1 MLIKNNQDFWSGLMF
16 IVIGVA
22 FALFSTSYD
31 MGTPARMGPGYFPFW
46 LGVVLA
52 LLGGIVTI
60 NSLRGEEAEDHH
72 VGKFDFDIL
81 ALIVGSI
88 VVFGVMLD
96 NLGLYISLVLLVIF
110 SSLASHEFSL
120 KIAIGNAIF
129 LVIFT
134 WLAFVKGLGLIFPL
148 WPVPFAE
155 WPTYAM
161 VVIPLSVIVG
171 AIILIKKIKGSKQS

>member
-16 IVIGVA
+16 IVIGA
-22 FALFSTSYD
+22 GFALFSTSYD

-52 LLGGIVTI
+52 LLGGVVTI
-60 NSLRGEEAEDHH
+60 NSLRGKEGEDHH

-81 ALIVGSI
+81 ALIIGSI

-96 NLGLYISLVLLVIF
+96 NLGLYISLVILVIF

-134 WLAFVKGLGLIFPL
+134 WLAFVRGLGLIFPL
-148 WPVPFAE
+148 WPVPIAE

-161 VVIPLSVIVG
+161 IIIPVSIIIGV
-171 AIILIKKIKGSKQS
+171 IILISKLKGSK

>member
-1 MLIKNNQDFWSGLMF
+1 MHIKNQQDFWSGLMF
-16 IVIGVA
+16 IALGVG

-52 LLGGIVTI
+52 LLGGVVTI
-60 NSLRGEEAEDHH
+60 GSLRGEEADDHH
-72 VGKFDFDIL
+72 IGKFDFDIL
-81 ALIVGSI
+81 ALIIGSI

-134 WLAFVKGLGLIFPL
+134 WLAFVRGLGLIFPL

-161 VVIPLSVIVG
+161 VIIPLSVIVG
-171 AIILIKKIKGSKQS
+171 AIILIIKIKGSK